1 MDSIRIETAR
11 LVLRRFE
18 ESDLE
23 AIYLLFSDKEVNTF
37 LPWYPLKDMNEAKD
51 FFEKRLKGK
60 KYCFAVCL
68 KDDDRPIGYV
78 HAEED
83 DSHDFGYA
91 LRKEY

>member
-60 KYCFAVCL
+60 KYCFE
-68 KDDDRPIGYV
+68 IGRAHV
-78 HAEED
+78 
-83 DSHDFGYA
+83 
-91 LRKEY
+91 